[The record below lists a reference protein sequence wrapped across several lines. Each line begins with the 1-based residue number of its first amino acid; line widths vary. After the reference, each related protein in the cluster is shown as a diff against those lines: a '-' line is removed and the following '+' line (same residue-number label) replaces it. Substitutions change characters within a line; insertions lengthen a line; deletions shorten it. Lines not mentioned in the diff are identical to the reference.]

1 MREIITKAIDWT
13 SIKLNAVCS
22 LGLMTTDQFTR
33 NLIIIATLSTIIYN
47 GINITK
53 EIIKFKNK

>member
-1 MREIITKAIDWT
+1 MREIITKSIDWT

-22 LGLMTTDQFTR
+22 LGLMTTDQLTR

-53 EIIKFKNK
+53 EIIKYKNK

>member
-13 SIKLNAVCS
+13 SIKLNVVCS
-22 LGLMTTDQFTR
+22 LGLMTQDAFTR

-53 EIIKFKNK
+53 EIIKFKKK

>member
-1 MREIITKAIDWT
+1 MKEILIKSIDWT

-22 LGLMTTDQFTR
+22 LGLISTDAFTR

-47 GINITK
+47 GINIAK

>member
-1 MREIITKAIDWT
+1 MKEILIKSIDWT

-22 LGLMTTDQFTR
+22 LGLISTDALTR

>member
-1 MREIITKAIDWT
+1 MKEIITKSIDWT

-22 LGLMTTDQFTR
+22 LGLMTTDQLTR

-53 EIIKFKNK
+53 EIIKYKNK